1 MSERLIEINFAN
13 PPSSLPSSHEVIHQ
27 ILSTIK
33 TYINPVEWHWYLNF
47 AAHILCRT
55 SCSHIAV
62 ANLKRFL
69 FQRPSIQIWHEA
81 LLSELHSEMEPNL
94 PSELSGVNF
103 VNPVVQRFKAYTKQ
117 RFEHMTQM
125 DVFVARCVMIDYIY
139 TELDSVRVKMERILE
154 SRELEATKQQYEAVQ
169 QRSDALKM
177 SRESHLKLPVIPEA
191 TPTGQIGIVDLA
203 SLLDALVLT
212 SVPEIPLGSGDVVVS
227 TNEKES
233 WVKGLFRSIR
243 QMISAS
249 TPAKMHY
256 TGCTL
261 KFD

>member
-47 AAHILCRT
+47 AAHILCCT

-81 LLSELHSEMEPNL
+81 LLSELHSETEPNL

-103 VNPVVQRFKAYTKQ
+103 INPVVQRFQAYTKR

-139 TELDSVRVKMERILE
+139 KELDSARVRMEHILE
-154 SRELEATKQQYEAVQ
+154 SRELEATKQQHEAVQ
-169 QRSDALKM
+169 QRSDALKIFQ
-177 SRESHLKLPVIPEA
+177 ESHLKFSVVPEA
-191 TPTGQIGIVDLA
+191 TPTGQIGVVDLA

-212 SVPEIPLGSGDVVVS
+212 PVSEIPMGSENVVVS

-233 WVKGLFRSIR
+233 WVKGLFRSVH

-249 TPAKMHY
+249 TPIKMHY
-256 TGCTL
+256 AGYTL
-261 KFD
+261 NFD